1 MSGDLP
7 DRALRSALEFAVGI
21 AAAGSRLR
29 PPLPYPSG
37 LKPYLRF
44 QRLPVPALTTVR
56 SVVEA
61 DPVYLKRLGT
71 VATTELVDEVGMLWL
86 TRPDGWRE
94 QAADVIAQEATEAEE
109 AAGATALRTEERR
122 RDAAERAAMRARLEL
137 VDVRDEV
144 ERLRVDLATAA
155 AARDRAEAEL
165 AAARARIAE
174 LDSNARRTARAD
186 RRADERVE
194 ALETQVAALESDL
207 AEVVVA
213 RDAVLADRAAAPP
226 VDADRLRGLL
236 QEALSLTG
244 GSAPRRKRARR
255 TPIPVPGGLYGDSE
269 AVAEHF
275 LRTPQ
280 AMVLVD
286 GYNVAKLG
294 WPDLSLEKQRDEC
307 VRSAEAIARRWA
319 TAVHVVFDGATVVG
333 AHATARRL
341 VRVSF
346 SPEGVIADDVLRAEV
361 AAIDPSRPVVVVTND
376 QAVVNDVR
384 AAGANVVSSDTF
396 LTLAR
401 R

>member
-1 MSGDLP
+1 
-7 DRALRSALEFAVGI
+7 
-21 AAAGSRLR
+21 
-29 PPLPYPSG
+29 
-37 LKPYLRF
+37 
-44 QRLPVPALTTVR
+44 
-56 SVVEA
+56 
-61 DPVYLKRLGT
+61 
-71 VATTELVDEVGMLWL
+71 
-86 TRPDGWRE
+86 
-94 QAADVIAQEATEAEE
+94 
-109 AAGATALRTEERR
+109 
-122 RDAAERAAMRARLEL
+122 
-137 VDVRDEV
+137 
-144 ERLRVDLATAA
+144 
-155 AARDRAEAEL
+155 
-165 AAARARIAE
+165 
-174 LDSNARRTARAD
+174 
-186 RRADERVE
+186 
-194 ALETQVAALESDL
+194 
-207 AEVVVA
+207 VA